1 MTDDEIERHLADAL
15 SPADVQPPADRVAA
29 LRARAEQARTARTD
43 PAATDPAPVPLT
55 PARRNRLL
63 LALAAG
69 VALLAAAGALGAAM
83 TSGPEGSEQDLL
95 ARGVPEFT
103 ADLAGDGAQVSVDGS
118 RAPEGRIVV
127 LESDTLPIL
136 PLGEYYELWFVG
148 PTDSP
153 ETPDRV
159 SAGTFHPDY
168 DDGLTLVVLHAAV
181 DPDLFPELEITAEV
195 ADGDPAPS
203 DDVVLR
209 GPLEPT
215 G

>member
-1 MTDDEIERHLADAL
+1 M
-15 SPADVQPPADRVAA
+15 
-29 LRARAEQARTARTD
+29 
-43 PAATDPAPVPLT
+43 PLT

-69 VALLAAAGALGAAM
+69 VALLASAGALGAVL

-153 ETPDRV
+153 ESPDRI

-168 DDGLTLVVLHAAV
+168 DDGYTLVVLHAAV
-181 DPDLFPELEITAEV
+181 DPGLFPQLEITAEV